1 MNTKHLTIMFTDMKG
16 FTERTAGHSRRQLDH
31 LLELQDDLIKP
42 AIRQF
47 DGTIVKTIGDA
58 FLVAF
63 ESPTDAV
70 LCGMKIQ
77 ENMINHNARA
87 ASSDQFD
94 IRIAINSGEVNVR
107 DNDIFGEAVNI
118 TSRIES
124 IAEPNEVYFTEAV
137 YLAMNRNEIPT
148 AEVGY
153 RRLKGIPE
161 EIKIYKVLSERT
173 NLIRMKMRRQE
184 MAKNNANL
192 VKDEVYAGA
201 KDIFSAPVV
210 AAKEPEPKK
219 TFWQKHKKKII
230 IVGVVFILF
239 LILVNANKQKNKEVE
254 PIPAPENNTASRFPI
269 LEIRNKMSS
278 VRNDFEKALKNNDKN
293 LINSSIDKLDNF
305 SKLDLPPELK
315 KMEIEY
321 IKGKINNP
329 SLNLLQQRRLKEI
342 LNNLEQ

>member
-16 FTERTAGHSRRQLDH
+16 FTERTSGHSRRQLDY
-31 LLELQDDLIKP
+31 LLEMQDDLVKP

-77 ENMINHNARA
+77 ENVINHNARA

-107 DNDIFGEAVNI
+107 ENDIFGEAVNI
-118 TSRIES
+118 ASRIES

-184 MAKNNANL
+184 MASNNANL
-192 VKDEVYAGA
+192 AKDEEHASA
-201 KDIFSAPVV
+201 KKMPFQAEEII
-210 AAKEPEPKK
+210 PKK
-219 TFWQKHKKKII
+219 TFWRRHKKKII
-230 IVGVVFILF
+230 IVGIVLALF
-239 LILVNANKQKNKEVE
+239 LILANANKQKNKEVE
-254 PIPAPENNTASRFPI
+254 PIPENNATGQFPV
-269 LEIRNKMSS
+269 LELRNKMASA
-278 VRNDFEKALKNNDKN
+278 RNDFEKALKNNDKS
-293 LINSSIDKLDNF
+293 LINSSIDKLENF
-305 SKLDLPPELK
+305 SRQNLPPEIRR
-315 KMEIEY
+315 MTAEY
-321 IKGKINNP
+321 IKGKISNP
-329 SLNLLQQRRLKEI
+329 NLNLMQQRRLKEI
-342 LNNLEQ
+342 LSNLENK